1 MVVSICLILVFP
13 FGCGTIASVK
23 VGILR
28 VEVLASALSNKKT
41 KNQNLSM
48 GVHNNG

>member
-1 MVVSICLILVFP
+1 MRLILVFP
-13 FGCGTIASVK
+13 FGCGNIKLVK
-23 VGILR
+23 VEELR
-28 VEVLASALSNKKT
+28 VKVLASALSNKKT